1 MNGVLWWRYDEA
13 MTAILIHEF
22 EKHMKSTISVH
33 NWNVV
38 IAFEL
43 TKTSVFEHL

>member
-1 MNGVLWWRYDEA
+1 MCYDDIIIKA
-13 MTAILIHEF
+13 MTAVFIHEF
-22 EKHMKSTISVH
+22 ENHVKSTNSVH